1 MAFLVSGLGLPHGE
15 RVSGCVAGDLSFYCA
30 ELGSVLRLSGHI
42 KVISW
47 VLLALEC
54 LFSFGW
60 VVLWR
65 GSFVLLMRFKVS
77 SQK

>member
-1 MAFLVSGLGLPHGE
+1 LVSALDLPHDEG
-15 RVSGCVAGDLSFYCA
+15 VGCVAGDLSSFYCA
-30 ELGSVLRLSGHI
+30 VLGYVLRLSGHI

-47 VLLALEC
+47 VLLALES

-60 VVLWR
+60 GCDGER
-65 GSFVLLMRFKVS
+65 GSFILLMRFKVS